1 MNSPKGALPSGVL
14 PRLDTFSGALER
26 YSSWGWLV
34 LRSENR
40 LLLTTDHAVSAVEMA
55 AGIGGEVQH
64 YLSVRML
71 GGPVV
76 VLPSG
81 GGSARSAGRAG
92 SGGRAAEPSAGRWL
106 ILTGSADEASQVN
119 LIRLRARGALTHRL
133 GTLVPLPP
141 SRIDGGGVRWLGD
154 GPEARPFLPP
164 FSAVVA
170 ALRAV
175 TETAG
180 LR

>member
-1 MNSPKGALPSGVL
+1 MNSPKGVL
-14 PRLDTFSGALER
+14 PQLDTFSSAVER
-26 YSSWGWLV
+26 YSEWGWLV

-40 LLLTTDHAVSAVEMA
+40 LLLTTDGQVSAVEMG

-81 GGSARSAGRAG
+81 SGAG
-92 SGGRAAEPSAGRWL
+92 GRWL
-106 ILTGSADEASQVN
+106 ILTSSADEASQVN

-141 SRIDGGGVRWLGD
+141 SRVDRGMVGWLGE
-154 GPEARPFLPP
+154 GPVGRPFLPP

>member
-1 MNSPKGALPSGVL
+1 MNSPKGSPQGVL
-14 PRLDTFSGALER
+14 PQLDTFSGALER
-26 YSSWGWLV
+26 YSDWGWLV

-40 LLLTTDHAVSAVEMA
+40 LLLTTDHSVSAVELG

-76 VLPSG
+76 VLPG
-81 GGSARSAGRAG
+81 GGGAGAGRA
-92 SGGRAAEPSAGRWL
+92 ARWL
-106 ILTGSADEASQVN
+106 ILTSSADEASQVN

-141 SRIDGGGVRWLGD
+141 SRIDRGGVGWLGD
-154 GPEARPFLPP
+154 SPVDRPGLPP

>member
-1 MNSPKGALPSGVL
+1 MNSPKGSPQGVL
-14 PRLDTFSGALER
+14 PQLDTFSSALER
-26 YSSWGWLV
+26 YSEWGWLV

-40 LLLTTDHAVSAVEMA
+40 LLLTTDHSVSAVELG

-76 VLPSG
+76 VLPGASSG
-81 GGSARSAGRAG
+81 SGGSA
-92 SGGRAAEPSAGRWL
+92 RWL

-141 SRIDGGGVRWLGD
+141 SRVDGGVVEWLGAAPVD
-154 GPEARPFLPP
+154 RPVLSP
-164 FSAVVA
+164 FSSVVA

-175 TETAG
+175 TEVG
-180 LR
+180 

>member
-1 MNSPKGALPSGVL
+1 MNSPKGVL
-14 PRLDTFSGALER
+14 PQLDTFSGALER
-26 YSSWGWLV
+26 YSAWKWLV

-40 LLLTTDHAVSAVEMA
+40 LLLTTDHQVSAVELA
-55 AGIGGEVQH
+55 AGIGGEVQR

-76 VLPSG
+76 VLPG
-81 GGSARSAGRAG
+81 AGARAG
-92 SGGRAAEPSAGRWL
+92 ALPGAAGRWL
-106 ILTGSADEASQVN
+106 ILTSSADEASQVN

-141 SRIDGGGVRWLGD
+141 SRIDRGGVGWLGEV
-154 GPEARPFLPP
+154 PLEKPFLPP

>member
-1 MNSPKGALPSGVL
+1 MSSPEGVLPSEALSSEVL
-14 PRLDTFSGALER
+14 PRLETFSGALER
-26 YSSWGWLV
+26 YAEWGWLV

-40 LLLTTDHAVSAVEMA
+40 LLLTTDAVVSAVEMP
-55 AGIGGEVQH
+55 AGVGAEVQQ
-64 YLSVRML
+64 YLSVRLL

-76 VLPSG
+76 VLP
-81 GGSARSAGRAG
+81 AAGRA
-92 SGGRAAEPSAGRWL
+92 ERWL
-106 ILTGSADEASQVN
+106 LLTESADSASQVN

-154 GPEARPFLPP
+154 GPGAGAGGRPGLPP

>member
-1 MNSPKGALPSGVL
+1 MDSPRGALPAGTLPAGVL
-14 PRLDTFSGALER
+14 PRLDTFSSAIER
-26 YSSWGWLV
+26 YSDWGWLV

-40 LLLTTDHAVSAVEMA
+40 LLLTTDHSVSAVELA

-71 GGPVV
+71 AGPVV
-76 VLPSG
+76 VLPG
-81 GGSARSAGRAG
+81 A
-92 SGGRAAEPSAGRWL
+92 PGRWL
-106 ILTGSADEASQVN
+106 ILTSSADEASQVN

-141 SRIDGGGVRWLGD
+141 SRIDRGVVGWLGETPSD
-154 GPEARPFLPP
+154 RPFLPP

>member
-1 MNSPKGALPSGVL
+1 MNSPKGVLPSGVL
-14 PRLDTFSGALER
+14 PQLDTFSGALER
-26 YSSWGWLV
+26 YSGWGWLV

-40 LLLTTDHAVSAVEMA
+40 LLLTTDHTVSAVEMA

-76 VLPSG
+76 VLPS
-81 GGSARSAGRAG
+81 A
-92 SGGRAAEPSAGRWL
+92 SGTAGRWL
-106 ILTGSADEASQVN
+106 ILTESADEASQVN

-141 SRIDGGGVRWLGD
+141 SRIDGGGVRWSG
-154 GPEARPFLPP
+154 EAPASRPFLPP

>member
-1 MNSPKGALPSGVL
+1 LVRVRVRVMSSPEGVL
-14 PRLDTFSGALER
+14 PHTDTLSGAVER
-26 YSSWGWLV
+26 YSRWGWLV

-40 LLLTTDHAVSAVEMA
+40 LLLTTDHQVSVVEMA
-55 AGIGGEVQH
+55 GGVGAEVQT
-64 YLSVRML
+64 YLALRML

-76 VLPSG
+76 VLP
-81 GGSARSAGRAG
+81 GGS
-92 SGGRAAEPSAGRWL
+92 GRWL
-106 ILTGSADEASQVN
+106 FLTSSADEASQVG

-141 SRIDGGGVRWLGD
+141 SRIDRGVIGWLGES
-154 GPEARPFLPP
+154 PVESVEKPFLPP

-175 TETAG
+175 AE
-180 LR
+180 RP

>member
-1 MNSPKGALPSGVL
+1 MSSPEGVLPSGVL
-14 PRLDTFSGALER
+14 PRLDTFSAAVER
-26 YSSWGWLV
+26 CSDWGWLV

-40 LLLTTDHAVSAVEMA
+40 LLLTTDHQVSAVEMA
-55 AGIGGEVQH
+55 EGIGREVQT

-76 VLPSG
+76 VLP
-81 GGSARSAGRAG
+81 GS
-92 SGGRAAEPSAGRWL
+92 PGRWL
-106 ILTGSADEASQVN
+106 VLTESADEASQVN

-141 SRIDGGGVRWLGD
+141 SRIDGGGVRWRGEVPV
-154 GPEARPFLPP
+154 GKPFLPP

-170 ALRAV
+170 ALRTV

-180 LR
+180 PR

>member
-1 MNSPKGALPSGVL
+1 MNSPKGVLPSGVL
-14 PRLDTFSGALER
+14 PQLDTFAGALER
-26 YSSWGWLV
+26 CSDWGWLV

-76 VLPSG
+76 VLPSV
-81 GGSARSAGRAG
+81 AGA
-92 SGGRAAEPSAGRWL
+92 PGRWL
-106 ILTGSADEASQVN
+106 VLTESADEASQVN

-141 SRIDGGGVRWLGD
+141 SRIDGGGVRWLGEV
-154 GPEARPFLPP
+154 PAAKPFLPP

-175 TETAG
+175 TETGRADS
-180 LR
+180 LT

>member
-1 MNSPKGALPSGVL
+1 MNSPKGVL
-14 PRLDTFSGALER
+14 PQLDTFSSALER
-26 YSSWGWLV
+26 YSDWGWLV

-40 LLLTTDHAVSAVEMA
+40 LLLTTDHSVSAVELG

-64 YLSVRML
+64 YLSVRLL

-76 VLPSG
+76 VLPG
-81 GGSARSAGRAG
+81 APA
-92 SGGRAAEPSAGRWL
+92 RWL
-106 ILTGSADEASQVN
+106 ILTSSADEASQVN

-141 SRIDGGGVRWLGD
+141 SRIDRGVVGWLGD
-154 GPEARPFLPP
+154 GPLEKPFVPP

>member
-1 MNSPKGALPSGVL
+1 MNSPKGVL
-14 PRLDTFSGALER
+14 PQLDTFSSALER
-26 YSSWGWLV
+26 YSDWGWLV

-40 LLLTTDHAVSAVEMA
+40 LLLTTDHQVSAVELGA
-55 AGIGGEVQH
+55 EIGGEVQH

-76 VLPSG
+76 VLPG
-81 GGSARSAGRAG
+81 APR
-92 SGGRAAEPSAGRWL
+92 RWL
-106 ILTGSADEASQVN
+106 MLTSSADEASQVN

-141 SRIDGGGVRWLGD
+141 SRIDRGAVGWLGE
-154 GPEARPFLPP
+154 PPAEKPFLPP

>member
-1 MNSPKGALPSGVL
+1 MNSPKGVL
-14 PRLDTFSGALER
+14 PQLDTFSGALER
-26 YSSWGWLV
+26 YSEWKWLV

-40 LLLTTDHAVSAVEMA
+40 LLLTTDHQVSAVELA
-55 AGIGGEVQH
+55 AGIGGEVQR

-76 VLPSG
+76 VLPG
-81 GGSARSAGRAG
+81 A
-92 SGGRAAEPSAGRWL
+92 PGRWL
-106 ILTGSADEASQVN
+106 ILTSSADEASQVN

-141 SRIDGGGVRWLGD
+141 SRIDRGGVGWLGD
-154 GPEARPFLPP
+154 VPLEKPFLPP

>member
-1 MNSPKGALPSGVL
+1 MNSPKGVLPQGVL
-14 PRLDTFSGALER
+14 PAGALPQLDTFSSALER
-26 YSSWGWLV
+26 YSGWEWLV

-40 LLLTTDHAVSAVEMA
+40 LLLTTDHSVSAVELG

-76 VLPSG
+76 VLPG
-81 GGSARSAGRAG
+81 A
-92 SGGRAAEPSAGRWL
+92 PSRWL
-106 ILTGSADEASQVN
+106 ILTTSADEASQVN

-141 SRIDGGGVRWLGD
+141 SRIDRGLVGWLGETPQ
-154 GPEARPFLPP
+154 GKPFLPP

-170 ALRAV
+170 AVRAV

>member
-1 MNSPKGALPSGVL
+1 MNSPKGVL
-14 PRLDTFSGALER
+14 PQLDTFSSALER
-26 YSSWGWLV
+26 CSDWGWLV

-40 LLLTTDHAVSAVEMA
+40 LLLTTDHQVSAVEMG

-64 YLSVRML
+64 YLSVRL
-71 GGPVV
+71 LAGPVV
-76 VLPSG
+76 VLPG
-81 GGSARSAGRAG
+81 G
-92 SGGRAAEPSAGRWL
+92 PGRWL
-106 ILTGSADEASQVN
+106 FLTESADEASQVN

-141 SRIDGGGVRWLGD
+141 SRIDRGVVRWLGD
-154 GPEARPFLPP
+154 GPRERPFLPP